1 MDQKVIIMKKFRYS
15 RAAYYTPQEI
25 NRETWRILSHL
36 DKTILLS
43 EVLDN
48 MSTKAKLDIIEKHHR
63 G

>member
-1 MDQKVIIMKKFRYS
+1 MKKFKYS
-15 RAAYYTPQEI
+15 RKAYYTPQEI
-25 NRETWRILSHL
+25 NRETWRILSRL

-48 MSTKAKLDIIEKHHR
+48 MSTKAKLDLIEKHHR

>member
-1 MDQKVIIMKKFRYS
+1 MKKFKYS
-15 RAAYYTPQEI
+15 KVAYYTPQEI
-25 NRETWRILSHL
+25 NRETWRILSRL